1 MAEWDD
7 IPGRVSRNLLAES
20 DILAQFVL
28 RHGVDQTKLAVV
40 GIPVLLIGVGWVF
53 SVWKSEGTDFVDWY
67 FAGYTFIYLLWPWRM
82 EHRFVMP
89 VAPLAC
95 LYMWRGV
102 EALVRASRAKP
113 RKVAMVA
120 LPVALVLGIHGARW
134 MYLHWPAY
142 GDLPDEIIIPL
153 WFVCAGVALRFL
165 WAGRLP
171 DPIQRAF
178 ATDDRLG
185 QTSDTFGLRQRRWM
199 EYAGH
204 GLVVFLILIGG
215 VSDLQIGRENL
226 NAGASGN
233 MVTTEMSSEVEAGI
247 WLRSHTS
254 PDSVAMARHWPTVYH
269 YSRRKLVW
277 FPPISDPTA
286 LFNGIVKH
294 AVSYIVVVKHAQP
307 YYLPDD
313 EYCFNRLMSAHPKS
327 FTLVMQEGDLRIF
340 RVKRTADMET
350 SAKKLEVVR

>member
-1 MAEWDD
+1 
-7 IPGRVSRNLLAES
+7 
-20 DILAQFVL
+20 
-28 RHGVDQTKLAVV
+28 
-40 GIPVLLIGVGWVF
+40 
-53 SVWKSEGTDFVDWY
+53 
-67 FAGYTFIYLLWPWRM
+67 
-82 EHRFVMP
+82 
-89 VAPLAC
+89 
-95 LYMWRGV
+95 
-102 EALVRASRAKP
+102 
-113 RKVAMVA
+113 MVA

-165 WAGRLP
+165 WTGRLP
-171 DPIQRAF
+171 YPTQWAF
-178 ATDDRLG
+178 APDDQLG
-185 QTSDTFGLRQRRWM
+185 QTSDTFGSWRRPSM
-199 EYAGH
+199 KYAGH
-204 GLVVFLILIGG
+204 GLVACLILIAG
-215 VSDLQIGRENL
+215 VSDLRIGRENL
-226 NAGASGN
+226 NAGASRN
-233 MVTTEMSSEVEAGI
+233 MATTGIGEALSSEVEAGI
-247 WLRSHTS
+247 WLGSHTS

-269 YSRRKLVW
+269 YSRRKLIW

-294 AVSYIVVVKHAQP
+294 AVAYIVVVKHAQP

-313 EYCFNRLMSAHPKS
+313 EYCFNRLMSAHPES